1 MRRQARGT
9 NSKLVRVHNRA
20 LVLKIIQQHESIS
33 RKNIAQ
39 ITGLTRAAI
48 TMITNSLL
56 EQEII
61 VERGKDTSP
70 RSSGRKEIFLSINR
84 EKHTIIAVNFGRC
97 LIQGAVCDLAGNII
111 TKIEEYNTI
120 NMSLTRK
127 SSEIEDS
134 IVSFIRKLIRK
145 GSADQKSIIG
155 ISIAAPGP
163 INARKGI
170 VLKPV
175 RRSNDRPVPY
185 DWSDLKLTE
194 VIRKKFGV
202 KVFMDND
209 ANIAALGES
218 WYGNGIGIDNFVLYA
233 AGMGIGAGVIID
245 GMLYRGEDDV
255 VSEVGHITINHKG
268 PQCICGNIGCLELY
282 AKITNL
288 IGKAPGKRGDESI
301 QAENERL
308 RHGVSEIFAQAN
320 AGEPKARKKLEEY
333 GRLLGIGAV
342 TIANMFS
349 PEYIIVSGNDFGD
362 LDYTIICEEMQR
374 SIHRHAFSVI
384 SDKVKVV
391 QSRLGNNIML
401 YGGVALVLQDFFN
414 NIES

>member
-1 MRRQARGT
+1 
-9 NSKLVRVHNRA
+9 
-20 LVLKIIQQHESIS
+20 
-33 RKNIAQ
+33 
-39 ITGLTRAAI
+39 
-48 TMITNSLL
+48 
-56 EQEII
+56 
-61 VERGKDTSP
+61 
-70 RSSGRKEIFLSINR
+70 
-84 EKHTIIAVNFGRC
+84 
-97 LIQGAVCDLAGNII
+97 
-111 TKIEEYNTI
+111 
-120 NMSLTRK
+120 
-127 SSEIEDS
+127 
-134 IVSFIRKLIRK
+134 
-145 GSADQKSIIG
+145 
-155 ISIAAPGP
+155 
-163 INARKGI
+163 
-170 VLKPV
+170 
-175 RRSNDRPVPY
+175 
-185 DWSDLKLTE
+185 
-194 VIRKKFGV
+194 
-202 KVFMDND
+202 
-209 ANIAALGES
+209 
-218 WYGNGIGIDNFVLYA
+218 
-233 AGMGIGAGVIID
+233 
-245 GMLYRGEDDV
+245 MLYRGEDDV

-320 AGEPKARKKLEEY
+320 AGEPRARKKLEEY